1 MKQFYFLLLVF
12 VSIFHQPLSIQA
24 QPCPVGSPVVTNE
37 TCAGL
42 NNGTVTIPINSP
54 GTYTYTWL
62 PNVSTSNAASNL
74 APGNYSVTVTSG
86 SGGPSGTPVNL
97 FSNNFNGSLAA
108 WTLNTGGGSNQWFI
122 DNNYTG
128 GTCYFSG
135 FPIVS
140 VPNVA
145 AQPAAVTGNPY
156 SNYLHIRATTLG
168 FCDPPWPPLNANY
181 DGDAPSTQCTEMA
194 LPISTTGY
202 GNVTLSFY
210 WLGVG
215 SGGSYGYV
223 QYSTGAG
230 WTSVGGNFS
239 GSSNWQLANL
249 TNAGFDNQS
258 SIRYRFC
265 WTNNSTGSDPA
276 FSVDEVNITGQTLV
290 PGCTSVV
297 SFTVQPGIS
306 VSGAFTTLNS
316 TYCSGAPDV
325 ILVPTTPGGT
335 FSGNGVSGNIFAPRD
350 VTVFDTPI
358 SITYTVTQSGC
369 TGTTTQNVIVYE
381 QPDAAFTELN
391 ETYLTTD
398 PPVILTPVVPGGT
411 FSGPCMASN
420 VFLPSFATPGVP
432 CAINYTITVN
442 GCTSVST
449 QSVLVNPPGASGT
462 LCELKVIL
470 QGPYNSLLSNMSTT
484 LRNTN
489 RLPLTQPYNSAP
501 WNYTGSENTPTYDAQ
516 PPTATDWV
524 LIEARSAADPTQLLD
539 RRAGFVLSNGV
550 VVSTGGTNGITFG
563 SITAGSYHIVVR
575 HRNHLPIMSSIP
587 VVLPN
592 SGNPYDFTLSAAK
605 TLGEGQTVQ
614 LNPNVWG
621 MRAGDLNA
629 NGVITFTD
637 YNLYQSQILSGM
649 TMNGY
654 FKPDLSLDG
663 NVTVAD
669 FNLYQPNAA
678 TIGISIVRY

>member
-1 MKQFYFLLLVF
+1 MKQIYYLHLLIVF
-12 VSIFHQPLSIQA
+12 GLWQTTQLQA
-24 QPCPVGSPVVTNE
+24 QPCPVGVPVVTNE
-37 TCAGL
+37 TCSGL
-42 NNGTVTIPINSP
+42 NNGTATIPINSP

-62 PNVSTSNAASNL
+62 PNVSTTNSASNL
-74 APGNYSVTVTSG
+74 PPNNYSVTISSG

-97 FSNNFNGSLAA
+97 FTNNFNGSIAA
-108 WTLNTGGGSNQWFI
+108 WTFNTGSGANQWFV

-135 FPIVS
+135 FPLAN
-140 VPNVA
+140 VPNVP
-145 AQPAAVTGNPY
+145 AQPAGVTGNPY
-156 SNYLHIRATTLG
+156 SNYLHIRATLQSI
-168 FCDPPWPPLNANY
+168 CDAPWPPLNANF
-181 DGDAPSTQCTEMA
+181 DADASSTQCTEMA

-258 SIRYRFC
+258 SLRYRFC

-276 FSVDEVNITGQTLV
+276 FSVDEVNVTGQTLV

-306 VSGAFTTLNS
+306 VNGSFTTLDAV
-316 TYCSGAPDV
+316 YCTGDPDV
-325 ILVPTTPGGT
+325 NLVPTTGGGS
-335 FSGNGVSGNIFAPRD
+335 FSGNGVGGTVFAPRN
-350 VTVFDTPI
+350 VTVFGTPI

-369 TGTTTQNVIVYE
+369 TGTTTQNVIVYD
-381 QPDAAFTELN
+381 QPDAAFTDLN
-391 ETYLTTD
+391 DTYLTTD
-398 PPVILTPVVPGGT
+398 PPLVLTPVTPGGT

-432 CAINYTITVN
+432 CAINYTVTVN
-442 GCTSVST
+442 GCTSVTT
-449 QSVLVNPPGASGT
+449 QSVLVNAPGASGT
-462 LCELKVIL
+462 LAELRVLL
-470 QGPYNSLLSNMSTT
+470 QGAYNTLTSNMSTT

-489 RLPLTQPYNSAP
+489 RLPLSQPYNTAP
-501 WNYTGSENTPTYDAQ
+501 WNYPGSENTPTYDAQ
-516 PPTATDWV
+516 PATATDWV
-524 LIEARSAADPTQLLD
+524 LIEVRSAADPTQLLD

-563 SITAGSYHIVVR
+563 SIGAGNYYIVVR

-587 VVLPN
+587 VALPN
-592 SGNPYDFTLSAAK
+592 NGNPYDFTLSAAK
-605 TLGEGQTVQ
+605 TFGPGQTVQ
-614 LNPNVWG
+614 LSPNVWG
-621 MRAGDLNA
+621 MRAGDFNA

-637 YNLYQSQILSGM
+637 FNIYYSQVLSGM

-654 FKPDLSLDG
+654 FIPDLTLDG
-663 NVTVAD
+663 SVTISD
-669 FNLYQPNAA
+669 FNFYQPNAA
-678 TIGISIVRY
+678 TIGISVVRY